1 MATLVEF
8 RTKYPQY
15 NDMPDVELA
24 DSLHQKFYS
33 DIPRTQFFQ
42 QLEIGGSQ
50 LPGSEKTITLPKAQP
65 SIMDR
70 LGAVLEVPAT
80 MATGLVSSAA
90 AVPYGLYKGITSGK
104 MGTPEGVQIGQ
115 REAAA
120 FQERNTYQP
129 RTETAQDVLGGMA
142 RVLGAL
148 PPTLGATGSTLNAL
162 APAATGQMR
171 MAVAPAAAAT
181 QQRMAA
187 LLAPKSTMMGGGAA
201 STNEA
206 LLRQQRALSQ
216 GIPLTKGQQLQDFAQ
231 QQFESDVVK
240 ENTKLAKGLVEFK
253 EQQRKDIQGR
263 FEQLIAQTDADV
275 DVTDF
280 RKVGSTV
287 DSALVKQFEAKKK
300 SVDDAY
306 QKARDA
312 GETKAVVDTTKLEQ
326 YLTFVQ
332 PEAIAVPQ
340 INSIKAKLE
349 TLKAAKNGQV
359 TIDDL
364 ENLYKVAG
372 QLGKKGDPS
381 GVFMNDIKK
390 VINEVTEGTG
400 GDLYRAARAERTDLG
415 KQFENAKR
423 VDALLSTKGSYADR
437 AVRLDDVFS
446 HVVLDGSLE
455 EMQTVTN
462 LLQKG
467 GPEGQKAYA
476 ALQGQTIQYLKD
488 QLNKNTSGKLS
499 YDAFAKT
506 LASLDREGKLD
517 YLFGKKGRETL
528 TELQG
533 TLRDALVDIPG
544 TVNYSNSGNVITR
557 KLNDIVKKLPLAKD
571 ISQMIENQK
580 IRKQVE
586 QSITYDATKVK
597 P

>member
-1 MATLVEF
+1 M
-8 RTKYPQY
+8 
-15 NDMPDVELA
+15 
-24 DSLHQKFYS
+24 
-33 DIPRTQFFQ
+33 
-42 QLEIGGSQ
+42 
-50 LPGSEKTITLPKAQP
+50 
-65 SIMDR
+65 
-70 LGAVLEVPAT
+70 
-80 MATGLVSSAA
+80 
-90 AVPYGLYKGITSGK
+90 
-104 MGTPEGVQIGQ
+104 
-115 REAAA
+115 
-120 FQERNTYQP
+120 ERNTYQP

-142 RVLGAL
+142 KALSVL
-148 PPTLGATGSTLNAL
+148 PPTLGASGSALTAL
-162 APAATGQMR
+162 APAAVGQMR
-171 MAVAPAAAAT
+171 TAVAPTVAAT
-181 QQRMAA
+181 QQRMAKV
-187 LLAPKSTMMGGGAA
+187 LAPQSTMMGGGAA
-201 STNEA
+201 STDEA

-287 DSALVKQFEAKKK
+287 DAALVKQFEAKKK

-312 GETKAVVDTTKLEQ
+312 GETKAVVDTTKLDQ

-349 TLKAAKNGQV
+349 ALKAAKNGQV

-533 TLRDALVDIPG
+533 TLKDALVEIPG
-544 TVNYSNSGNVITR
+544 TVNYSNTGNVITR

-597 P
+597 K

>member
-1 MATLVEF
+1 MATLAEF

-33 DIPRTQFFQ
+33 DIPRPQFFQ
-42 QLEIGGSQ
+42 QLDIVGSQ

-80 MATGLVSSAA
+80 MATGAVSSAA
-90 AVPYGLYKGITSGK
+90 SLPYGLYKGLTGGK
-104 MGTPEGVQIGQ
+104 FGTPEVEQIAQ
-115 REAAA
+115 REAKA

-142 RVLGAL
+142 KVLGAL
-148 PPTLGATGSTLNAL
+148 PPTLGATGSAL
-162 APAATGQMR
+162 TAFAPAATSQVR
-171 MAVAPAAAAT
+171 TAVAPTVAST

-201 STNEA
+201 STDEA

-275 DVTDF
+275 DVSDF
-280 RKVGSTV
+280 RKVGTTV
-287 DSALVKQFEAKKK
+287 DAALVKQFEAKKK

-312 GETKAVVDTTKLEQ
+312 GETKAVVDTTKLDQ

-349 TLKAAKNGQV
+349 ALKTAKNGQV

-597 P
+597 K